1 MFKNEIYKLTLEHYI
16 VDDDGKKYNIDEP
29 ISTQFVM
36 CMKDGVS
43 IPIVLN
49 SMFEKMKNYLLLL
62 EENK

>member
-1 MFKNEIYKLTLEHYI
+1 MIKNEIYKLTLEHYI

-29 ISTQFVM
+29 ILTQYVI
-36 CMKDGVS
+36 CTRDGIS

-49 SMFEKMKNYLLLL
+49 SMFEKMRNYLLLL